1 MHREHSQV
9 KPSPAGGRQLAIYK
23 DGSAVEL
30 RQLRKKKCHGSGAR
44 GFRTVNLRGF

>member
-30 RQLRKKKCHGSGAR
+30 RQLRKTNA
-44 GFRTVNLRGF
+44 TVVVPEVFEP